1 MRRAVACIACLCA
14 LAGARAAPAPRR
26 RLAAS
31 SEEIFAGAESDGPS
45 PQSPPSPRAP
55 AAGAATH
62 PLTVLP
68 QFQLDGVSP
77 AVQNQIVELVK
88 RGLAA
93 LGEFVHLQGAA
104 PAPLLLPRTC
114 LKVREWRRDGKVTSE
129 CIEVREQ
136 HVTHSPSRI
145 WPCGSCGLTF
155 VLRRRPQRPAASACL
170 RRTTPL
176 SSLPSPYASGLA
188 AAALRQAARPC
199 LLTSCSM

>member
-1 MRRAVACIACLCA
+1 
-14 LAGARAAPAPRR
+14 
-26 RLAAS
+26 
-31 SEEIFAGAESDGPS
+31 
-45 PQSPPSPRAP
+45 
-55 AAGAATH
+55 
-62 PLTVLP
+62 LTVLP

-155 VLRRRPQRPAASACL
+155 VLRALQAAPASGSKCLSATHNASLFASLSICQRPGSCRTEAGGTPVLADLVLYVTSASGGVAACGAAAASSRAGG
-170 RRTTPL
+170 
-176 SSLPSPYASGLA
+176 ASAQLA
-188 AAALRQAARPC
+188 AAGGACETDPKSGRPVAGVRGTS
-199 LLTSCSM
+199 LL